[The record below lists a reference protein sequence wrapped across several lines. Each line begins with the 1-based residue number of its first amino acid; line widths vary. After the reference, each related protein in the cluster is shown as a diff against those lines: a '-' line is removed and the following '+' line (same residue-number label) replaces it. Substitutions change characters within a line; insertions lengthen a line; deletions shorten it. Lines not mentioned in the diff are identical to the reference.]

1 MILIYTTDKNHPR
14 KVIET
19 CQVNSL
25 LCNDLLRH
33 FNMLLRGSAPALAP
47 RVPGRSALS
56 RTPAG
61 DGEGAA
67 RAWLPAALQDFACH
81 YYLPFL
87 PSTAP
92 LERKEENQTQS
103 LYHRHLSPVGPKYPR
118 FWLSG
123 GPCPRASLA
132 GSLAAL
138 HWALLSCLPNL
149 PFPHSSKPPWPHWGA
164 WSPPWD
170 SHLPPVSSSW
180 PQSQGH
186 TAGRKPDRL
195 AVSWV
200 KPGGGYPST
209 ISCWKVDSVPITGG
223 GGQPLFLLRR
233 RNSRGGGA
241 SPRSRFAVPRTPASA
256 FCWRVVGR
264 SPAGQQWGD
273 GCWSCHRAATPSA
286 GHGQFLSAPWVFS
299 IQFPAI
305 TIALPC

>member
-1 MILIYTTDKNHPR
+1 MILIYTTDKTDPR

-19 CQVNSL
+19 CQVNFL

-33 FNMLLRGSAPALAP
+33 FNMLLWGSALALAS

-56 RTPAG
+56 HTPAG

-67 RAWLPAALQDFACH
+67 RAWLPAALQDFAWHC
-81 YYLPFL
+81 YLTFL
-87 PSTAP
+87 PSYSPFREKRGKPDTGF
-92 LERKEENQTQS
+92 
-103 LYHRHLSPVGPKYPR
+103 YHRHLSPVGPRYPR
-118 FWLSG
+118 FWLSKFLG

-132 GSLAAL
+132 GSLAAP
-138 HWALLSCLPNL
+138 HGALLSCLPNL

-164 WSPPWD
+164 WSPPRD
-170 SHLPPVSSSW
+170 PHLPPVSSSW

-209 ISCWKVDSVPITGG
+209 ISCWKVDLVPVTGG

-241 SPRSRFAVPRTPASA
+241 SPRSRFSAPRTPAYA
-256 FCWRVVGR
+256 FCWCVVGR

-273 GCWSCHRAATPSA
+273 GSATQPA
-286 GHGQFLSAPWVFS
+286 GAAPW
-299 IQFPAI
+299 
-305 TIALPC
+305 LPVLP